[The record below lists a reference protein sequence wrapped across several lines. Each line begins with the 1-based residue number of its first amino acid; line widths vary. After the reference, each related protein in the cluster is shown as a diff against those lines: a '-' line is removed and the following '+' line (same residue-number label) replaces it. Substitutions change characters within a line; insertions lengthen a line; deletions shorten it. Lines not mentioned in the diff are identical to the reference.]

1 MSEENNKDILI
12 PNSVLFN
19 KKNNFKGSGKCP
31 LAGKEKEINY
41 KNIALLSNYV
51 SEKGR
56 ILPRRLTGLCAKN
69 HRQVIRAI
77 KVARNLALLP
87 FSAA

>member
-1 MSEENNKDILI
+1 MSEQNRENLI

-19 KKNNFKGSGKCP
+19 KKAGFRSGLNCP

-41 KNIALLSNYV
+41 KNIALLTNYI

-56 ILPRRLTGLCAKN
+56 ILPRRLTNLCSKN
-69 HRQVIRAI
+69 HRNLVRAI

-87 FSAA
+87 FCSK